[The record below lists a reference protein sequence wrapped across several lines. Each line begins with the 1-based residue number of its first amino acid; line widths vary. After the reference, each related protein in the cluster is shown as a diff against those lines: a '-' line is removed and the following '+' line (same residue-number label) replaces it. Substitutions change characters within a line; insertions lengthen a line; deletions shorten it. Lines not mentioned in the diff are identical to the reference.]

1 MKLRILIPV
10 DAELVGAAHAD
21 GLSREDVDDRGRGDA
36 DGVAVVAAH
45 CKKRE
50 ILFERIL
57 RLRRIRR
64 GARFRRREKGLP
76 DERRCAA
83 HGNGLSK
90 KKPELL
96 ETCRFCLWRYHD
108 GLEKFWLLRKGG
120 KR

>member
-10 DAELVGAAHAD
+10 DSELVGAAHAD
-21 GLSREDVDDRGRGDA
+21 GLSREDVDDRRSGDA
-36 DGVAVVAAH
+36 DGIAVVAAH
-45 CKKRE
+45 REKRE

-57 RLRRIRR
+57 GLRGIRR

-76 DERRCAA
+76 DECGCAA
-83 HGNGLSK
+83 HGNRLSK

-96 ETCRFCLWRYHD
+96 ETCLFSLWRYHG
-108 GLEKFWLLRKGG
+108 GLEKIWLLRKGE